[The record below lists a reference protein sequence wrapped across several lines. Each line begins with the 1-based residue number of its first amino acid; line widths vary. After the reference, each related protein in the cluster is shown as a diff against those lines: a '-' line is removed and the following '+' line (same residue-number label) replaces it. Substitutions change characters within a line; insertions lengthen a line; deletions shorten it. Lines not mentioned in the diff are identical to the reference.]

1 MPEYAVVKMWSV
13 MAYDKQYAV
22 VNRRSEVQANFAT
35 QKEALDCAALLN
47 ERWYADNPDIIGSI
61 QKSKLD

>member
-13 MAYDKQYAV
+13 MAYDKQFAV
-22 VNRRSEVQANFAT
+22 VNRRSEVQASFAT
-35 QKEALDCAALLN
+35 QEEALKCAALLN